1 MPDKGL
7 PMPRRNGHVAHC
19 TCYDC
24 KYGER
29 DELRANV
36 QDLQARLHA
45 AETLTRTHE
54 DATTRVRAE
63 NQKLKD
69 RVVQVRVTH
78 EECEVRCDA
87 ARVEITRLRR
97 ECVLHASRLSWDD
110 LPNLTPGEMRHRAHA
125 VMAKLRALAT
135 EQPEPQHARLTAP
148 IESGYKPTQLDPQP
162 EGEEK

>member
-1 MPDKGL
+1 MDNQERLASIARATVEKERDRIARL
-7 PMPRRNGHVAHC
+7 EA
-19 TCYDC
+19 D
-24 KYGER
+24 R
-29 DELRANV
+29 DELRARV
-36 QDLQARLHA
+36 RELQARLHA

-125 VMAKLRALAT
+125 VMAKLRDIA
-135 EQPEPQHARLTAP
+135 
-148 IESGYKPTQLDPQP
+148 K
-162 EGEEK
+162 EGE